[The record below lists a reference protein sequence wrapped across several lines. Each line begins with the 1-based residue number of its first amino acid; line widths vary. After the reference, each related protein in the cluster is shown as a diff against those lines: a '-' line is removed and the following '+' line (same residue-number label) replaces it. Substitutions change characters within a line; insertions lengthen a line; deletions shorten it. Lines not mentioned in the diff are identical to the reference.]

1 MPRAALAAQF
11 EFLSPKWKHPTA
23 RRRTPPTVSDSSAMT
38 LAHHL
43 RELRTRL
50 FRAALAIGIGAAVS
64 WKYYQDIF
72 TIIRKPFD
80 DIATSNTVLALP
92 GITSGF
98 SLQLKVALAAGLVLS
113 SPFWLYQIW
122 RFVAPGLHNNE
133 RKWAFIFTGIAV
145 PLFLAGL
152 VLAYEVMPRTL
163 EVLFDFTPNGVSNF
177 TNVESYVGFFLQI
190 EVFFGLAFLLP
201 LILVMLNFAGLLSGQ
216 RIKSSWRGIIFTS
229 FVFGAIATP
238 SGDPVGMT
246 MVALPM
252 IAMSIL
258 AMLVALV
265 NDKRRARIAKTTG
278 TNQWADDLASPL
290 DVVE

>member
-1 MPRAALAAQF
+1 
-11 EFLSPKWKHPTA
+11 
-23 RRRTPPTVSDSSAMT
+23 MT

-50 FRAALAIGIGAAVS
+50 FRAALAIGLGTVVS
-64 WKYYQDIF
+64 WTYYQEIF
-72 TIIRKPFD
+72 TVIRKPFD
-80 DIATSNTVLALP
+80 EIASTNTVLALP

-113 SPFWLYQIW
+113 CPLWLFQVW
-122 RFVAPGLHNNE
+122 RFVAPGLHSHE
-133 RKWAFIFTGIAV
+133 RKWAFIFTSIAV

-152 VLAYEVMPRTL
+152 WLAYAVMPRTL

-201 LILVMLNFAGLLSGQ
+201 LILVMLNFAGILSGQ
-216 RIKSSWRGIIFTS
+216 RIRASWRGIIFTS

-246 MVALPM
+246 LVALPM

-258 AMLVALV
+258 AMLVALA
-265 NDKRRARIAKTTG
+265 NDKRRSRIARTAG
-278 TNQWADDLASPL
+278 TNQWADDEASPL